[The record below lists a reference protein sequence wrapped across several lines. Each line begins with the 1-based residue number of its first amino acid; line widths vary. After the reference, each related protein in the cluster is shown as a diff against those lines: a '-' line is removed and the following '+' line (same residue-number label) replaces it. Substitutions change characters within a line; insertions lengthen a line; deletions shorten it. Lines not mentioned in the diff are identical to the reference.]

1 MPSAV
6 ILFDALVGTDTFML
20 RIPAQV
26 TPDDYMTVGTMIVGR
41 VRLFGKQYSRGRG
54 LTFTPAYELAET
66 RAGTRRARALG
77 PTRRAMEM
85 SWDDGVDTSG
95 LNTPGTAPDYY
106 GLGYSGSDGL
116 TAIADTGRTL
126 AGLIAQTGGAVLPVV
141 VLPAIQQQ
149 ASAPGT
155 TGLQLLNPEAH
166 LYGRIVT
173 ETLRVD
179 SDASVRGQELR
190 DPGEMVQ
197 ISTVIVEEEL

>member
-1 MPSAV
+1 
-6 ILFDALVGTDTFML
+6 
-20 RIPAQV
+20 
-26 TPDDYMTVGTMIVGR
+26 MTVGTMIVGR

-149 ASAPGT
+149 SSAPGT

-166 LYGRIVT
+166 LYGRIMT